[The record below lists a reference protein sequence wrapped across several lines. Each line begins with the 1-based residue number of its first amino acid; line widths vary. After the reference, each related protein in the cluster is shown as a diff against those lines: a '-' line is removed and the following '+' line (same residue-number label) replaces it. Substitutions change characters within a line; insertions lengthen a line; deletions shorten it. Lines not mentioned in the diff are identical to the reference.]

1 LRGKELKKRNR
12 ARYYLEKWAIFAG
25 LALIFI
31 LI

>member
-1 LRGKELKKRNR
+1 MKKRNR
-12 ARYYLEKWAIFAG
+12 TRYYLEKWAIFAG